1 MNTKCALQ
9 LAKNANGNRFKT
21 VTKSNSRSGSHR
33 QTEIISIK
41 FATNQ
46 SNSKALPFFLMYV
59 CLFAL
64 PAQHIRCTFLKR
76 HFKFFL
82 VNIVV
87 RISLFVCSNSEIR
100 RAIVVAFRKISKH
113 THRTRCKRWRNPI
126 YDHDIHVSRK
136 RIGN

>member
-1 MNTKCALQ
+1 
-9 LAKNANGNRFKT
+9 
-21 VTKSNSRSGSHR
+21 
-33 QTEIISIK
+33 
-41 FATNQ
+41 
-46 SNSKALPFFLMYV
+46 MYV

-76 HFKFFL
+76 HFKFFS

-126 YDHDIHVSRK
+126 YDHDIHVSRENWQLNGPIQK
-136 RIGN
+136 SIPNKYIFEENRLENKAKNYQLINCLPPFIRLLLPPLCVYTDAANYI